1 MDRQKTAD
9 CIILHALPEPRERKL
24 KEWEE
29 LSDKMSPNKSV
40 KLNRAGSMA
49 TAASEGSVSST
60 DESNA
65 AAAGKV
71 HSAGPMC
78 PHVGKAVNIK
88 GVRKTLGVAWYGCGD
103 DQCL

>member
-1 MDRQKTAD
+1 M
-9 CIILHALPEPRERKL
+9 P
-24 KEWEE
+24 
-29 LSDKMSPNKSV
+29 PNKGV
-40 KLNRAGSMA
+40 KLNRASSMA

-65 AAAGKV
+65 AAAAKV

-88 GVRKTLGVAWYGCGD
+88 GVRKTLGVAWYGCFGIA
-103 DQCL
+103 C